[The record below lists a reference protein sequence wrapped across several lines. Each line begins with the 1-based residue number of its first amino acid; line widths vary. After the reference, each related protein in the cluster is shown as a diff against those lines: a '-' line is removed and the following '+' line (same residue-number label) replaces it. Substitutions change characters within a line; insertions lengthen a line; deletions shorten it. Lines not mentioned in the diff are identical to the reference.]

1 LIKRLVLFLL
11 IPLVLGFADSEVY
24 SQVAVEGNRLVT
36 IVCSDSSLASIRSLK
51 GIRQTLMAS
60 GLALDIEEVNF
71 KAEHPD
77 EVQTRLSLLKPDLI
91 ISVGSRSTLFI
102 KDNFADQPLV
112 FSTVLNPETSG
123 ILDMNDPVK
132 RNVTGASLDIPVNIQ
147 FQKFKLVNPGMKKIG
162 VVYTAQTEKLIEE
175 AQLIVTDLGLE
186 LVSIRIESDKE
197 LPRALDSLCRVVDG
211 IWTTPDDFI
220 YTPQATKFMIL
231 ICLRNHIPIMGFTP
245 SFVESGALLGLNY
258 DYKDIGRR
266 AGELAVRYL
275 KGEPMDSIPIAPPGV
290 IYLHINLKTANQL
303 GIDIDQSL
311 VDISKEIYK

>member
-1 LIKRLVLFLL
+1 MIKRLILFLL
-11 IPLVLGFADSEVY
+11 IPLVLGFPNGAVY
-24 SQVAVEGNRLVT
+24 SQTPVEGNKLVT
-36 IVCSDSSLASIRSLK
+36 IVCSDSSLASMRSLK

-60 GLALDIEEVNF
+60 GLALDIEEVNL
-71 KAEHPD
+71 KAGHPD
-77 EVQTRLSLLKPDLI
+77 EIQTRMSLLNPDLV

-102 KDNFADQPLV
+102 RDNFADQPLV

-123 ILDMNDPVK
+123 ILDIAGSAK
-132 RNVTGASLDIPVNIQ
+132 RNVTGASLDIPVDIQ
-147 FQKFKLVNPGMKKIG
+147 FQKFKLVNPRLKKVG
-162 VVYTAQTEKLIEE
+162 VVYSAQTEKLIKE
-175 AQLIVTDLGLE
+175 AQLIVPELGLE

-197 LPRALDSLCRVVDG
+197 LPQALDSLCRVADG

-231 ICLRNHIPIMGFTP
+231 VCLRNRIPIMGFTP

-266 AGELAVRYL
+266 AGELAMRYL
-275 KGEPMDSIPIAPPGV
+275 NGEPMDSIPIAPPGV